1 MVGSSALLW
10 ADERD
15 LQPGH
20 IVGPFEL
27 LALVGRGGM
36 ARVWAAR
43 DHQTGQLF
51 AVKMLR
57 SHLAEDRNFRDMFF
71 DEARI
76 ASLTQHENVAHTYEL
91 LELDGILCL
100 VMELVDG
107 PSLIRIVRPGSHERD
122 DAKRVALPPRLAAR
136 IVAEA
141 CAGLHAAH
149 ELRDENGRPLGVV
162 HRDVS
167 PQNVLLSVDGHVKVT
182 DFGVAKALN
191 KINVT
196 LAGQIKGKLAYMSP
210 EQLTGGG
217 IDRRSDV
224 FALGSLLY
232 ELTVGQRAFDGDSDP
247 EIMRAILTGEPI
259 PPSRIVPGYPPA
271 LEQVIM
277 RAISPGA
284 EQRWPTARHM
294 QEALESYIAQSGPP
308 IGPADLAALVNERT
322 GVPASGPA
330 PVGVQP
336 PQPPQ
341 LPQLPP
347 QATSVMG
354 TPTPHAPVQ
363 PHAMTSG
370 TRRREEAPKGVSWGT
385 IILAMA
391 TGLILGLLVLRY
403 VYNARKANT
412 PSTPSAPSA
421 AATGAG
427 TGTGTTGTGTRGET
441 TGDATGRPAPS
452 SISTAVAAPRGSAS
466 DEQIELPATPRPS
479 AAPHPKAAAPAL
491 PPNPYE

>member
-1 MVGSSALLW
+1 M
-10 ADERD
+10 
-15 LQPGH
+15 
-20 IVGPFEL
+20 
-27 LALVGRGGM
+27 
-36 ARVWAAR
+36 WAAR
-43 DHQTGQLF
+43 DRQTGQLY

-57 SHLAEDRNFRDMFF
+57 SHLAEDATFRDMFF

-76 ASLTQHENVAHTYEL
+76 ASMTQHENVAHTYEL

-100 VMELVDG
+100 IMELVDG
-107 PSLIRIVRPGSHERD
+107 PSLVRIVRPGSAERD

-141 CAGLHAAH
+141 SAGLHAAH

-167 PQNVLLSVDGHVKVT
+167 PQNVLLSIDGHVKVT

-210 EQLTGGG
+210 EQLSGSG

-232 ELTVGQRAFDGDSDP
+232 ELSVGQRAFDGDSDP
-247 EIMRAILTGEPI
+247 EVMRAILTGEPS
-259 PPSRIVPGYPPA
+259 PPSRIAPGFPPA

-277 RAISPGA
+277 RAISPAA

-294 QEALESYIAQSGPP
+294 QEALENYIAQSGPP
-308 IGPADLAALVNERT
+308 IGPSDLSALVSERT

-330 PVGVQP
+330 PVSAQQP
-336 PQPPQ
+336 QAQ
-341 LPQLPP
+341 
-347 QATSVMG
+347 QATSIMG
-354 TPTPHAPVQ
+354 TSQPRAPAAQ

-370 TRRREEAPKGVSWGT
+370 TRRRDTSAKGASWGT

-412 PSTPSAPSA
+412 PSTPSAPNA
-421 AATGAG
+421 AVAPG
-427 TGTGTTGTGTRGET
+427 GTRGESL
-441 TGDATGRPAPS
+441 GDAKGPPGAS
-452 SISTAVAAPRGSAS
+452 SISTPVLAPVRGAAS

-479 AAPHPKAAAPAL
+479 AAPRPKPPSPAL